1 MSSGTSSVSSRRWR
15 TCPVAGRGLRS
26 NSTAQRSRQPPIEWP
41 LRASSSARTC
51 RYEVPQSSQTCCRR
65 AGQMLT
71 ARTRIF
77 CTSAARC
84 QVEAGRQTRACGCRR
99 SRMKAVVYARYGP
112 PEVLRLTD
120 VDTPVPGDGQ
130 VLVKVHAV
138 SVNASDWEVLR
149 GKPVYSR
156 IGGPFRP
163 RHRILGSDIAGR
175 VASTGPNAT
184 LFGPGD
190 DVFADIFSHMGGFA
204 EYVCVP
210 QAALA
215 PMPAGLTYEQ
225 AAALPQAGAIAV
237 QGIRDKG
244 QVQPGQ
250 KVLINGGGG
259 GSGMY
264 AVQLAKLDGAEVT
277 GVDNA
282 EKLEFMRSLGA
293 DHVID
298 YAREDFTTSGR
309 GYDLILDLAAYRPA
323 VAYRRSLRPG
333 GRYLYVGGSVAT
345 LLQVLLI
352 GPLIGRAERKRIRL
366 LAVRLGV
373 QHLDPLVELSQAGKI
388 TTVIDRRVPLSEV
401 PAALRY
407 LGEGHAKGK
416 VVVTVG

>member
-1 MSSGTSSVSSRRWR
+1 
-15 TCPVAGRGLRS
+15 
-26 NSTAQRSRQPPIEWP
+26 
-41 LRASSSARTC
+41 
-51 RYEVPQSSQTCCRR
+51 
-65 AGQMLT
+65 
-71 ARTRIF
+71 
-77 CTSAARC
+77 
-84 QVEAGRQTRACGCRR
+84 
-99 SRMKAVVYARYGP
+99 MKAVVYTRYGGP
-112 PEVLRLTD
+112 DVLRLTD
-120 VDTPVPGDGQ
+120 ADSPVPGHGQ

-138 SVNASDWEVLR
+138 SLNATDWEMLR
-149 GKPVYSR
+149 GKPLYSR

-163 RHRILGSDIAGR
+163 RHHVLGSDIAGR
-175 VASTGPNAT
+175 VTAAGRNAAR
-184 LFGPGD
+184 FKPGD
-190 DVFADIFSHMGGFA
+190 DVFADILSSMGGFA

-225 AAALPQAGAIAV
+225 AAALPQAGAIAL

-244 QVQPGQ
+244 RVQPGQ

-298 YAREDFTTSGR
+298 YAREDFTRNGR

-323 VAYRRSLRPG
+323 FAYRRSLLPG

-345 LLQVLLI
+345 LAA
-352 GPLIGRAERKRIRL
+352 GPDDRAGDRTSRAQE
-366 LAVRLGV
+366 
-373 QHLDPLVELSQAGKI
+373 DPAAGCPA
-388 TTVIDRRVPLSEV
+388 RRPAPGPPRRAQPGGKDHHGHRPPLS
-401 PAALRY
+401 AQ
-407 LGEGHAKGK
+407 
-416 VVVTVG
+416 